1 MARTAT
7 KAEAVSQLATLP
19 ERVAVVETKVH
30 QIEEKIDDLKID
42 VKDMHD
48 CLDQTRDRVLE
59 QLDKMTDEYRA
70 NAANYYEHA
79 NKLNEQQTAQHD
91 ELAGKIKELQTVK
104 NKFVMYGMAGLA
116 FLAGTGW
123 IQAANLPSILKFLGL

>member
-7 KAEAVSQLATLP
+7 EAVSQLATLP